1 MKKYKVTWG
10 EFSYTQGNLSK
21 TEVLKL
27 ASELLN
33 YYNSVI
39 ISIDK

>member
-1 MKKYKVTWG
+1 MKKYRVTWG

-21 TEVLKL
+21 TEALKL

-33 YYNSVI
+33 QYDSI
-39 ISIDK
+39 KISIIN